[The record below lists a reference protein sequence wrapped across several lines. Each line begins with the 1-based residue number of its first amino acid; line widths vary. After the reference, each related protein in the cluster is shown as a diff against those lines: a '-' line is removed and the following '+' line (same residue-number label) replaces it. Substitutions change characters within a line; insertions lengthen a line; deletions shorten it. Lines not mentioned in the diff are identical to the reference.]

1 MKICNIYSSNGW
13 FLGPLFSDGVGNGVR
28 IKTSRFN
35 HSCKPNA
42 VTIRIVNDL
51 FQVRAISNIKSD
63 QEISINY
70 INDPFH
76 GFRNSKYRQNH
87 LFDLWFFH
95 CACDL
100 CENDVDDANAY
111 QTFIQDAE
119 KLTIDRQLAFK
130 AGFTRGSLYYSLEN
144 CRKEVVCC
152 KQLYK
157 VGKSQNIQPYFLH
170 LMLVR
175 RFSAA
180 VFGYQMYKTDDLK
193 INFAKT
199 AEKFGKVLGNEIVTR
214 GNPNNYKK
222 IYKDLVQLCAY

>member
-1 MKICNIYSSNGW
+1 MDGN
-13 FLGPLFSDGVGNGVR
+13 SDGLGNGVR

-42 VTIRIVNDL
+42 ITIRMVNDL

-157 VGKSQNIQPYFLH
+157 VGKSQKIQPMSLYKVLDRGFFTALI
-170 LMLVR
+170 
-175 RFSAA
+175 
-180 VFGYQMYKTDDLK
+180 GYQLYKTADLK
-193 INFAKT
+193 IDARNFAK
-199 AEKFGKVLGNEIVTR
+199 AVEKFGKILGDDIVF
-214 GNPNNYKK
+214 GGKPNYYKQF
-222 IYKDLVQLCAY
+222 YKNSIDKSGY